1 MSSHAHAT
9 ADQLGTIRSIMKS
22 TRIAML
28 TSVSADGALHSHPM
42 TVQEAEFDGDCW
54 FLASAESDTVQ
65 QLLANPHVNLAYAG
79 SSEWLSL
86 AGSAEIV
93 RDGVKKEALWDTFT
107 DVWFDGGAEDPS
119 VVLIHVKADSAQYW
133 ESPGKVATLVSVVA
147 AKVTGDE
154 PHTGSSESVTI

>member
-1 MSSHAHAT
+1 MSFQTQAT
-9 ADQLGTIRSIMKS
+9 TDQLDTIRSIMKK

-42 TVQEAEFDGDCW
+42 TVQEADFDGDCW
-54 FLASAESDTVQ
+54 FLASVESDTVH
-65 QLLANPHVNLAYAG
+65 QLLVHPQVNLAYAG

-86 AGSAEIV
+86 SGSAEIV
-93 RDGVKKEALWDTFT
+93 RDVAKKKELWNTFT
-107 DVWFDGGAEDPS
+107 DVWFEDGAEDPS

-133 ESPGKVATLVSVVA
+133 ESPGKVATLVGVVA

>member
-1 MSSHAHAT
+1 MSFQTQAT
-9 ADQLGTIRSIMKS
+9 TGQLDTIRSIMKK

-54 FLASAESDTVQ
+54 FLASAESDTVN
-65 QLLANPHVNLAYAG
+65 QLLAHPQVNLAYAG

-86 AGSAEIV
+86 SGSAEII
-93 RDGVKKEALWDTFT
+93 RDVAKKKELWNSFT
-107 DVWFDGGAEDPS
+107 DVWFEDGAEDPS